1 MSFFHIWL
9 NRRKTDKATRHERL
23 IIKIIFSIIM
33 IQDIAE

>member
-1 MSFFHIWL
+1 MVEQEE
-9 NRRKTDKATRHERL
+9 TDKATRHEGL